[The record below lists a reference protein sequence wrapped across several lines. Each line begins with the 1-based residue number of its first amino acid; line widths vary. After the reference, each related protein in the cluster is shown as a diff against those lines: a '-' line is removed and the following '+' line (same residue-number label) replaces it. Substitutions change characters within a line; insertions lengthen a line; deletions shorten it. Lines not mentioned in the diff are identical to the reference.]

1 MNFLTELREGLSI
14 SWSAIRA
21 NKLRSVLTTLG
32 IVIGIVTVTL
42 MGTAIE
48 GLNRAFVNSISFI
61 GGDVLYV
68 DRAGWMQSYA
78 EWQAA
83 RKRPG
88 FSPSYV
94 DELSDQL
101 TMASA
106 VTSVGFSGQPVS
118 KSQYTRFSEPLPS

>member
-1 MNFLTELREGLSI
+1 MNFLTELREGLAI
-14 SWSAIRA
+14 SWGAIRA
-21 NKLRSVLTTLG
+21 NKLRSILTTLG

-68 DRAGWMQSYA
+68 DRGSWMQSYD

-83 RKRPG
+83 RKRPAL
-88 FSPSYV
+88 SPA
-94 DELSDQL
+94 DADALEEQL
-101 TMASA
+101 AMAGA
-106 VTSVGFSGQPVS
+106 VTSVGFSGQPVKYKKHS
-118 KSQYTRFSEPLPS
+118 SGGLSII